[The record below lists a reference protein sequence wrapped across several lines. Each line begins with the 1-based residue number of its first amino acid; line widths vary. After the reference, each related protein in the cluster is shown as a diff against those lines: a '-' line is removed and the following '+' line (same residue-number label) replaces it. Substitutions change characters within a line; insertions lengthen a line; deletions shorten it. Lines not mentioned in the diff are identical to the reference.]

1 MHGFHRVW
9 RFVTSIRFGVVLML
23 LLMFVMMF
31 ATQFEAS
38 TSTRAMKHFI
48 YGSAWFDTGVT
59 LFVLNLVVNT
69 LRRRPYRFRHTGF
82 LTVHAGVLTIVAGG
96 LLTRYFGVDG
106 TMPIAEGDTG
116 RAIMLPQNDVMV
128 EAMGKTYSFP
138 THYDLQPWKQGH
150 DDVFAIPE
158 TKYAIR
164 IDRYYPSA
172 AVTDTLIEDATGNG
186 PILQVALG
194 DGEGEPT
201 SGWLVARDPTQSM
214 AQVGNVTVHFVEP
227 SGLGALEEKW
237 QRQASKAVPAKSA
250 APQAGNLQLFWADG
264 GAETIFIGGAG
275 EEPIRTSRAGIAI
288 HVDQIFRA
296 FVLTESGYAE
306 GVDAPENPAIRF
318 HLVGPAGQH
327 EDHFAFAQFP
337 EFRMSPPEGEEHVLS
352 HANWSP
358 SSVAAAAPEGEVEVA
373 FEWREGAIYTHT
385 SWDHPLDGT
394 PIAVG
399 ETRAFESPRVFLR
412 VLQAASEGRI
422 SRTVTRTSD
431 EVTNPV
437 LHVRL
442 EEEEAGSSMRHA
454 GLFDLLRGGR
464 ALHPASIDPNRAWVF
479 HGTAHEFATPDGPIT
494 VRYESRSIPLAFG
507 IQLDDFIERS
517 YPGIAMAAS
526 YESHVQVQPEHGDSF
541 PVKIYMNNPLKYAGY
556 TFYQAS
562 FQRTPQ
568 GEITV
573 LSVAHDPGMKVS
585 FIGYCI
591 LVAGLLL
598 IFFVKPALRRL
609 DDRIARS
616 KAAGGSA

>member
-1 MHGFHRVW
+1 MYGFHRVW

-48 YGSAWFDTGVT
+48 YGSAWFDAGVA
-59 LFVLNLVVNT
+59 LFVVNLVVNT
-69 LRRRPYRFRHTGF
+69 LRRRPYRFRHAGF

-96 LLTRYFGVDG
+96 LMTRYFMIDG

-116 RAIMLPQNDVMV
+116 RAIMLPQNDVIV

-138 THYDLQPWKQGH
+138 THYDIEPWKQGH
-150 DDVFAIPE
+150 NDVFAIPE
-158 TKYAIR
+158 TKYALR
-164 IDRYYPSA
+164 VDRYFPSA
-172 AVTDTLIEDATGNG
+172 AVTDTLIEDSTGNG

-194 DGEGEPT
+194 DGEADPT

-227 SGLGALEEKW
+227 EGLGALEETW
-237 QRQASKAVPAKSA
+237 RQKQSTIVPAQ
-250 APQAGNLQLFWADG
+250 APATAGNLQLFWADG
-264 GAETIFIGGAG
+264 GAETIAIGSAG
-275 EEPIRTSRAGIAI
+275 EEPVRTSRPGMAI

-306 GVDAPENPAIRF
+306 GVDAPPNPAIRF
-318 HLVGPAGQH
+318 HVVGPDGKH

-337 EFRMSPPEGEEHVLS
+337 EFRMTPPEGEQHVLS
-352 HANWSP
+352 HANWAP
-358 SSVAAAAPEGEVEVA
+358 SSAASSPAADIEVA
-373 FEWREGAIYTHT
+373 LEWREGAIYTHT

-394 PIAVG
+394 PLAVG
-399 ETRAFESPRVFLR
+399 ETRAFDSPRVFLR

-437 LHVRL
+437 VHVRL
-442 EEEEAGSSMRHA
+442 EEVEGSTMRHA
-454 GLFDLLRGGR
+454 GLFDLLRGGK
-464 ALHPASIDPNRAWVF
+464 ALHPASVDPNRAWVF
-479 HGTAHEFATPDGPIT
+479 HGMAHEFSTPEGPIK
-494 VRYESRSIPLAFG
+494 VRYESRTIPLDFG
-507 IQLDDFIERS
+507 IQLDDFIEKS
-517 YPGIAMAAS
+517 YPGIALAAS
-526 YESHVQVQPEHGDSF
+526 YESHVQVLPAQGDPF
-541 PVKIYMNNPLKYAGY
+541 PTKIYMNNPLKYAGY
-556 TFYQAS
+556 TFFQAS

-573 LSVAHDPGMKVS
+573 LSVARDPGMTVS
-585 FIGYCI
+585 FVGYCI

-609 DDRIARS
+609 DDRVARS